1 MSHVMSTLR
10 SSLSPRVRLL
20 LAASLVLGLAALGP
34 LGGVSMASAARGLL
48 GVGALAGLGWWL
60 HRRGSVGRGLPQA
73 ERLHVVS
80 RTGLSQRCG
89 LALVEVD
96 GRGYLVAFG
105 DSFAEIR
112 ETQEQEAVFALAQA
126 RRPMPKR
133 RVPGRG
139 KGVGR

>member
-1 MSHVMSTLR
+1 MSTLR
-10 SSLSPRVRLL
+10 FSLSPRVRLL

-105 DSFAEIR
+105 DSFVEIR
-112 ETQEQEAVFALAQA
+112 ETPAPGFRASFAQV
-126 RRPMPKR
+126 RRLG
-133 RVPGRG
+133 PGRRG
-139 KGVGR
+139 PLRRKGVGP